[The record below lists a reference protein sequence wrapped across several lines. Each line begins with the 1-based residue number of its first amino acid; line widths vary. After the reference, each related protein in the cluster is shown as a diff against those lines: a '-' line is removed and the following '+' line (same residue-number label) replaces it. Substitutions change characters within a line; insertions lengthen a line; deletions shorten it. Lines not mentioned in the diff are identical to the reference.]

1 MSAAAPETCGAD
13 IEVPSRLVL
22 PPPSAVDEIS
32 TPGAVISGLISNV
45 LGFGPRDDRLLSTS
59 FLSVFPTVR
68 ASRAVPG
75 ERIVL
80 AEEPEL
86 PAATTT
92 ITPALT
98 ASSTA

>member
-1 MSAAAPETCGAD
+1 MSAAAPETCGAEM
-13 IEVPSRLVL
+13 EVPLRDSL
-22 PPPSAVDEIS
+22 PPPRFVELMS

-68 ASRAVPG
+68 ASRAVQG

-86 PAATTT
+86 PAATTK